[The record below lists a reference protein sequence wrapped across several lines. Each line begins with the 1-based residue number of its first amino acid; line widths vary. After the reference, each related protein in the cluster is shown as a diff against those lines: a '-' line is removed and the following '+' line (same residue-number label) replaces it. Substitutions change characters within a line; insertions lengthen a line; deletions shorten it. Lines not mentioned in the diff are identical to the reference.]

1 MKLVSGD
8 FRYELEEGWGRGLA
22 DWEDSQWGMRKVVGL
37 GSDKIGNVYILT
49 RSDYPIIEADR
60 NGKLIRRWGKEYFD
74 CPHGATLDEQG
85 NLFCVDFVG
94 HMVHKFS
101 PERKLLMT
109 LGKRGVPSDTGATF
123 LPGEAA
129 PDYRTVRRAAGPFNA
144 PNNLAIARNGDLYI
158 ADGYGNARV
167 HRFSAKGEYIQSW
180 GQPGSLPGQF
190 HMPHGIMVGPNDVV
204 YVADREND
212 RVQLFDLWGN
222 YLTKWDF
229 VVRPSHLILGPDGL
243 VYICE
248 CKRTNVFD
256 GYPSS
261 IRIVTL
267 EGEQVAY
274 FDNDMGYVPRKQY
287 RAAHAI
293 CVDDEGSI
301 YIGDVG
307 AVPEDHFGLYK
318 FRRI

>member
-37 GSDKIGNVYILT
+37 GSDQQNNIYILT
-49 RSDYPIIEADR
+49 RSDYPIIEANP
-60 NGKLIRRWGKEYFD
+60 NGQLIRRWGKEYFD
-74 CPHGATLDEQG
+74 CPHGATLDAQG

-144 PNNLAIARNGDLYI
+144 PNNLSIARNGDLYI

-167 HRFSAKGEYIQSW
+167 HRFTAKGEYIQSW
-180 GQPGSLPGQF
+180 GEPGSLPGRF
-190 HMPHGIMVGPNDVV
+190 HLPHGILVGPNDIV

-212 RVQLFDLWGN
+212 RIQLFDLWGN
-222 YLTKWDF
+222 YLTQWDF
-229 VVRPSHLILGPDGL
+229 VVRPSHLILGPDNL

-256 GYPSS
+256 GSPSS

-267 EGEQVAY
+267 DGEELAH
-274 FDNDMGYVPRKQY
+274 FDNGVGYVQRKPY

-293 CVDDEGSI
+293 CVDGEGSI

-307 AVPEDHFGLYK
+307 AVPENHFGLYK